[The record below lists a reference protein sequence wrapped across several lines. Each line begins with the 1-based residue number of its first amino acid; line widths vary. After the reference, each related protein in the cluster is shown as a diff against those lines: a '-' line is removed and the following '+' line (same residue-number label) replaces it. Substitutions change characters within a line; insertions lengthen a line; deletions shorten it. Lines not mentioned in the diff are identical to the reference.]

1 MFLSNFVNVF
11 RGKIEENAPV
21 WETNVTS
28 QEVNDTAP
36 SQVQEVV
43 KDIAACGSPC
53 GPQREPE
60 QILARVVLPS
70 DVPREIWPSL
80 EEALASIQR
89 WAQDC
94 SVCGGGFNC
103 SGNGFRKNAKYRGR
117 QYDMKCFKKH
127 LKCPWRCTLE
137 ESTKGWLIC
146 QIRNLH
152 THEQVLPLSF
162 V

>member
-21 WETNVTS
+21 RETNVTS

-60 QILARVVLPS
+60 QILARVMLPS

-89 WAQDC
+89 RARLFGLWWRLQL
-94 SVCGGGFNC
+94 
-103 SGNGFRKNAKYRGR
+103 
-117 QYDMKCFKKH
+117 
-127 LKCPWRCTLE
+127 LKEW
-137 ESTKGWLIC
+137 I
-146 QIRNLH
+146 
-152 THEQVLPLSF
+152 
-162 V
+162 